1 MPSTP
6 STAAAS
12 RLAALAALAALL
24 TMTLMVLVGG
34 ALTPGY
40 SHVSQFISEL
50 GARGAALEVP
60 FRGVAFAGAG
70 VMLLVFCAAAWVA
83 LPRSRGTTLA
93 LLGVALYAAGY
104 AVAAVFP
111 CDAGCRPAQPSVSQL
126 IHNAVG
132 GLGYLVAPV
141 FLFTLAREARD
152 WPAAG
157 RLVVAGY
164 AAAGLALIGLLTLSP
179 TSPVVGISQRLI
191 EGAVLGWC
199 ALCGLWLRAHA
210 R

>member
-1 MPSTP
+1 MPSAR
-6 STAAAS
+6 TATTVAWLTS
-12 RLAALAALAALL
+12 LAALL
-24 TMTLMVLVGG
+24 TMTLMVLVAG

-40 SHVSQFISEL
+40 SHLGQFISEL
-50 GARGAALEVP
+50 GARGATLEWP
-60 FRGVAFAGAG
+60 FRAVAFAGTGA
-70 VMLLVFCAAAWVA
+70 MLLVFCAAAWRA

-104 AVAAVFP
+104 ATAAVFP

-141 FLFTLAREARD
+141 FLFTLARAARD

-157 RLVVAGY
+157 HLVMTGY
-164 AAAGLALIGLLTLSP
+164 VAAGLALVGLVTLSP
-179 TSPVVGISQRLI
+179 ASPMAGLSQRLI
-191 EGAVLGWC
+191 ELAVLGWC
-199 ALCGLWLRAHA
+199 ALCGHWMKANA